1 MKVIR
6 FFWGDLQGKELLK
19 FALLALGFFFLIG
32 AFWPLKTLKE
42 SIFINIVGT
51 DYLPRVKLVSLLLLF
66 PFVLFYSKLV
76 DLFEKE
82 KLIYVIVVMY
92 TIFGFT
98 LVYFLCDPVI
108 GLSNTTVSPFRWIG
122 WAFYL
127 FVESF
132 ITLMLSLYWSFI
144 NDVTTPESAKKGYGL
159 IAFGTQLGGFSFT
172 CIGYVLSLDPL
183 RYAKNVPIIT
193 SISVSM
199 FFMIAVVVF
208 ILKRF
213 ILKDTLHGYEMVV
226 KSSSGEIT
234 KEEVGFA
241 EGLKILLTRPYV
253 AGIFA
258 IIFFQEIITT
268 LLGFQFSIMVK
279 ATYPDPGLVNKFFFN
294 YAMLVQGIA
303 CLFALF
309 GTSYFQR
316 KYGIHFCLVSY
327 PILLGI
333 SVITYLFYPS
343 LSTITYFMLVAKSL
357 HYAFNQP
364 AKESLYIP
372 TVKNIKYKSKAWIDM
387 FGQRFAKASGSLIND
402 AFGSYLSVIGFIAL
416 GFFGIW
422 IFVSELI
429 GKKFTRVI
437 ENKELIE

>member
-1 MKVIR
+1 MKVIK

-51 DYLPRVKLVSLLLLF
+51 GYLPYVKLVSLFVLF
-66 PFVLFYSKLV
+66 PIVLFYSKLV

-82 KLIYVIVVMY
+82 KLIYIVISIYV
-92 TIFGFT
+92 FLGFL
-98 LVYFLCDPVI
+98 LVYFLCDPVV
-108 GLSNTTVSPFRWIG
+108 GLMNTTVSPHRWIG
-122 WAFYL
+122 WVFYL

-144 NDVTTPESAKKGYGL
+144 NDITTPESAKKGYGL
-159 IAFGTQLGGFSFT
+159 IAFGTQLGGVFFIL
-172 CIGYVLSLDPL
+172 IGNYLSADPSQ
-183 RYAKNVPIIT
+183 YARVVPIIT

-199 FFMIAVVVF
+199 FFMIAAVVF
-208 ILKRF
+208 VIKHF
-213 ILKDTLHGYEMVV
+213 IIKDTLHGYEEVV
-226 KSSSGEIT
+226 KASSGEIA

-258 IIFFQEIITT
+258 IIFSQEIITT
-268 LLGFQFSIMVK
+268 LMGFQFSIMVK
-279 ATYPDPGLVNKFFFN
+279 SIYIDPGLVNKFLFN
-294 YAMLVQGIA
+294 YALLVQGVA

-316 KYGIHFCLVSY
+316 KYGIHFCLIAY
-327 PILLGI
+327 PILLGFSI
-333 SVITYLFYPS
+333 LIYFIHPS
-343 LSTITYFMLVAKSL
+343 LSTITYLMLVAKSL

-387 FGQRFAKASGSLIND
+387 FGLRFAKASGSLINGL
-402 AFGSYLSVIGFIAL
+402 AGSCLSFVGLVAL
-416 GFFGIW
+416 GFVGIW
-422 IFVSELI
+422 VLVAELV
-429 GKKFTRVI
+429 GKKFTSVI
-437 ENKELIE
+437 DNKELIE